1 MLITFK
7 VKMQTYNHTAETFG
21 IFYNETGTKLKE
33 HNDKLVIHNERI
45 DKLMAQEILV
55 KSLELAINHLNEKN
69 CFLEKRTQALEAK
82 VESLNNILMKYFAYN
97 KTPPLPET
105 KPPTQFSFKNHTC

>member
-1 MLITFK
+1 
-7 VKMQTYNHTAETFG
+7 MQNYNHTAETFT

-45 DKLMAQEILV
+45 DKLMAQEFLI

-69 CFLEKRTQALEAK
+69 SFLEKRAVALETK
-82 VESLNNILMKYFAYN
+82 VESLNTILMKYFAYN
-97 KTPPLPET
+97 KTPPVPET
-105 KPPTQFSFKNHTC
+105 KPTPQFNFKNHTC